1 MKLKIDVE
9 KYHIENGHPK
19 SAELNPLA
27 LALGP
32 RLPVGEVETTS
43 DGYVQFYETVRR
55 VFRHQTGELPF
66 FMRGERLAQFPLP
79 PDAAEYVH
87 RCAQGE
93 KPEPRSFEIEVP
105 DGLLK
110 GAP

>member
-1 MKLKIDVE
+1 MKLKIDIE
-9 KYHIENGHPK
+9 PYHIENGHPK

-43 DGYVQFYETVRR
+43 DGWIQFYELTRK
-55 VFRHQTGELPF
+55 VFLHRTGELPF
-66 FMRGERLAQFPLP
+66 FMRGKMLARFPLP
-79 PDAAEYVH
+79 PDAAEYA
-87 RCAQGE
+87 RGE